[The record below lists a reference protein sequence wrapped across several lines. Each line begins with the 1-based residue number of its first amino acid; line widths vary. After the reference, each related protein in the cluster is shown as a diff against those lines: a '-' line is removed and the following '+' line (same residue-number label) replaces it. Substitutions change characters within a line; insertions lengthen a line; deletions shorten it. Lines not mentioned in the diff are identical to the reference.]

1 MKILKSG
8 LVLVAGFLGA
18 AAATGHADHNVTKA
32 HPKPDVRIGL
42 LRHFLK
48 EKHSPAASYAETFIL
63 EADTHGLDWRLLPSL
78 AFVES
83 GGGKNCRKNNLFGW
97 ANGASTFSSVTAA
110 IHEVATA
117 LAEGR
122 PYKGKSTQAKLE
134 AYNESPDYKSL
145 VSSVMRRIS
154 PVVLPQSL

>member
-1 MKILKSG
+1 MKIFKSG

-18 AAATGHADHNVTKA
+18 AAATGHADHNITKT
-32 HPKPDVRIGL
+32 HPKDVRIGL

-48 EKHSPAASYAETFIL
+48 EKHSPAATYAETFIL
-63 EADTHGLDWRLLPSL
+63 EADAHGLDWRLLPSL

-97 ANGASTFSSVTAA
+97 DNGASKFASVTAA

-117 LAEGR
+117 LAEAR
-122 PYKGKSTQAKLE
+122 PYKGKSTQGKLE

-145 VSSVMRRIS
+145 VTSVMRRIS